1 MRTVILCLTL
11 IVASSG
17 VAAEQAKSPKKV
29 TNIHMVKPIPKTRA
43 KSATAHGISKR
54 AIKPVASKPSK
65 AKSVTDAAEMKAAAK
80 SGGNRAPASKKV
92 MKTSA
97 APERVAAEQAHG
109 SKKITVAMVKPA
121 AKPERPAPP
130 KSLPAN
136 ELFGSVTI
144 PAALASRSIG
154 FYTRG
159 CLAGGVALPMTGEN
173 WQVMRP
179 SRNRNW
185 ASPRLIDYLE
195 QFAKDARTLDDWPG
209 FLIGDISQPRGGPML
224 SGHSSHQIGLDVDIW
239 LTPMPNHTLTT
250 EEREAMIAE
259 LMLKDPFTVDPEK
272 WTLLHTKLI
281 KRAASYP
288 EVDRIFVHPAIKK
301 VLCEQAGEDRAWLT
315 KVRPWWNHYY
325 HFHVRLSCPLGAGE
339 CEGQKPA
346 GPDDGCGQELA
357 NWYVKLKKAAIA
369 TANNPPSTGTTAK
382 RKGGFTMA
390 ALPAECSTVLTA
402 GGFEAVPRSSDVMPA
417 AVLTALASKEAGP
430 PLPRLDA
437 AALRALIEFR
447 DAKMP
452 LPDRNPNR

>member
-1 MRTVILCLTL
+1 MRTVIVCLTL
-11 IVASSG
+11 ILASWG
-17 VAAEQAKSPKKV
+17 VAAEQAKHPKKIIKTAV
-29 TNIHMVKPIPKTRA
+29 AKPVPVIPKG
-43 KSATAHGISKR
+43 KSAANHGISRKG
-54 AIKPVASKPSK
+54 IKPAASKPTLSHM
-65 AKSVTDAAEMKAAAK
+65 AAQKS
-80 SGGNRAPASKKV
+80 NASKVK
-92 MKTSA
+92 KTSA
-97 APERVAAEQAHG
+97 LKRTSDRVAAEQADGH
-109 SKKITVAMVKPA
+109 KNITVAVVKPA

-130 KSLPAN
+130 KSPPAN

-179 SRNRNW
+179 SRNRYW
-185 ASPRLIDYLE
+185 ANPRLIDYLE
-195 QFAKDARTLDDWPG
+195 QFARDARTLDGWPG
-209 FLIGDISQPRGGPML
+209 LLIGDISQPRGGPML
-224 SGHSSHQIGLDVDIW
+224 SGHSSHQMGLDVDVW
-239 LTPMPNHTLTT
+239 LTPMPDHTLTF
-250 EEREAMIAE
+250 EERETTIAE
-259 LMLKDPFTVDPEK
+259 SMLKDPFTVDPEK
-272 WTLLHTKLI
+272 WTPLHTKLI

-301 VLCEQAGEDRAWLT
+301 VLCEQAGEDRAWLA

-325 HFHVRLSCPLGAGE
+325 HFHVRLSCPLGAGQ
-339 CEGQKPA
+339 CKGQKPA

-369 TANNPPSTGTTAK
+369 TANNPPSTGTPAK

-402 GGFEAVPRSSDVMPA
+402 GGFEAVPRSSDVMSA
-417 AVLTALASKEAGP
+417 AALNALASKEAGP

-437 AALRALIEFR
+437 AALRALIELS

>member
-65 AKSVTDAAEMKAAAK
+65 ATK
-80 SGGNRAPASKKV
+80 N
-92 MKTSA
+92 
-97 APERVAAEQAHG
+97 
-109 SKKITVAMVKPA
+109 ITVAMLKPA

-130 KSLPAN
+130 KSPPAN

-144 PAALASRSIG
+144 PAALASRSVG

-209 FLIGDISQPRGGPML
+209 LLIGDISQPRGGPML

-259 LMLKDPFTVDPEK
+259 SMLKDPFTVDPEK

-325 HFHVRLSCPLGAGE
+325 HFMYGS
-339 CEGQKPA
+339 
-346 GPDDGCGQELA
+346 
-357 NWYVKLKKAAIA
+357 AAH
-369 TANNPPSTGTTAK
+369 S
-382 RKGGFTMA
+382 
-390 ALPAECSTVLTA
+390 
-402 GGFEAVPRSSDVMPA
+402 
-417 AVLTALASKEAGP
+417 ALASARGRSQRARTMIAGKN
-430 PLPRLDA
+430 LPTGTL
-437 AALRALIEFR
+437 
-447 DAKMP
+447 
-452 LPDRNPNR
+452 N